1 MKDKKYYKV
10 RDHCHYTGEYWGAAL
25 SICNLENDVP
35 KKVPIA
41 FHNGFN
47 YDYHFIIKE
56 FKKQFT
62 CLKENTEKYIILTVP
77 IVKEVTRNDK
87 NGEKLTKNIIFILQ
101 FIDRTRFIA
110 RSSSNL
116 VNNFSRGIHKIKCKQ
131 RHGDKKCETCGI
143 KRKYCNCFVEY
154 TNFKN
159 GLIENKCLSC
169 NKNYQQKFDEKL
181 KERFFNTYK
190 FFNHD
195 NNEFNFC
202 WEVVFILMNIW
213 MIRKNSMK
221 YNYLKKKIFRV
232 T

>member
-1 MKDKKYYKV
+1 M
-10 RDHCHYTGEYWGAAL
+10 E
-25 SICNLENDVP
+25 I
-35 KKVPIA
+35 
-41 FHNGFN
+41 
-47 YDYHFIIKE
+47 
-56 FKKQFT
+56 
-62 CLKENTEKYIILTVP
+62 
-77 IVKEVTRNDK
+77 
-87 NGEKLTKNIIFILQ
+87 
-101 FIDRTRFIA
+101 
-110 RSSSNL
+110 
-116 VNNFSRGIHKIKCKQ
+116 
-131 RHGDKKCETCGI
+131 KKCETCGI
-143 KRKYCNCFVEY
+143 KRKYCKCFVEY

-221 YNYLKKKIFRV
+221 YNYLKKKIFKV